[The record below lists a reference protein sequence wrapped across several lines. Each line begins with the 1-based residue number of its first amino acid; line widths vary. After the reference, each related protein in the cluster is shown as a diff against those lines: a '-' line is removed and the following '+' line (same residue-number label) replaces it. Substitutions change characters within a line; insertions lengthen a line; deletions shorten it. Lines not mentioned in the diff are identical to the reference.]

1 MVADVSHADL
11 SPAPVGG
18 SVPSQL
24 LRPQP
29 QAEVGCAQ
37 GRVVAA
43 DGRADKAVDVV
54 GVEDQPL
61 ERDAEDVER
70 QQLDL
75 APEKQLW
82 RSSAWQEAPAW

>member
-1 MVADVSHADL
+1 
-11 SPAPVGG
+11 
-18 SVPSQL
+18 
-24 LRPQP
+24 
-29 QAEVGCAQ
+29 
-37 GRVVAA
+37 VAA